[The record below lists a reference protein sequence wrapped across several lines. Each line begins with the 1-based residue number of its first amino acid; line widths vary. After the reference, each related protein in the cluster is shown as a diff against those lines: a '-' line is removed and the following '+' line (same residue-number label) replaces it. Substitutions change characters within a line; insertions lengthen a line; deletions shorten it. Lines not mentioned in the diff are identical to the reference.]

1 MQGGYPDASQAES
14 MSFAREVVPFTW
26 QVVVADLA
34 GANAE
39 LRRLASR
46 VHTLFPGAA
55 SVLVTGYGGVRLL
68 DKAGEAL
75 ALDDLPLDLAGQLAE
90 FFGVGVYLLPG
101 AGRAGC
107 RIERAYSRR

>member
-1 MQGGYPDASQAES
+1 
-14 MSFAREVVPFTW
+14 MSVMLEIMSLPREVVPFTW
-26 QVVVADLA
+26 QVTVSDVA

-46 VHTLFPGAA
+46 VHALLPEAA
-55 SVLVTGYGGVRLL
+55 SVLVTGCGGVQLL
-68 DKAGEAL
+68 DEAGEAL
-75 ALDDLPLDLAGQLAE
+75 ALDDFPLDLAEGLVD

-107 RIERAYSRR
+107 RIERAYSKS